1 MVREKISVQE
11 VIVRESEIVEILRRE
26 NEEYRRLEREHREL
40 DMMLSEIESKK
51 FLTPDDEVE
60 IHRIKKLKLQKKD
73 KMAEII
79 REWKK
84 MNSVL

>member
-1 MVREKISVQE
+1 MKESE
-11 VIVRESEIVEILRRE
+11 VIELLRRE
-26 NEEYRRLEREHREL
+26 NEEYKRLEKEHREL
-40 DMMLSEIESKK
+40 EMILSELESKK
-51 FLTPDDEVE
+51 YLTPDEEVE

-84 MNSVL
+84 MNSVF

>member
-1 MVREKISVQE
+1 M
-11 VIVRESEIVEILRRE
+11 RESEIVEILRRE

-60 IHRIKKLKLQKKD
+60 IQRIKKLKLQKKD

-84 MNSVL
+84 KNSVI